1 MPNMHA
7 AHGSDIKIYSQ
18 VYVLGNKILPFNEKG
33 MSHVRKIN
41 KNHISSNIVSKQLV
55 KDWILLS
62 DHVQYKPT
70 MSLCISVYMFVR
82 FVGTDDLRSEV

>member
-1 MPNMHA
+1 M
-7 AHGSDIKIYSQ
+7 
-18 VYVLGNKILPFNEKG
+18 
-33 MSHVRKIN
+33 
-41 KNHISSNIVSKQLV
+41 

-82 FVGTDDLRSEV
+82 FVGTDDLRSEDEFCVRTLAACAA

>member
-1 MPNMHA
+1 MAPPLTDKA
-7 AHGSDIKIYSQ
+7 VTFII
-18 VYVLGNKILPFNEKG
+18 
-33 MSHVRKIN
+33 
-41 KNHISSNIVSKQLV
+41 V

-82 FVGTDDLRSEV
+82 FVGTDDLRSEVELCLRTLAACAA